1 MKKIK
6 FSPKLPV
13 LLASVALLGAVV
25 AGCGTTSSQ
34 SNPEELGFQDRGRQL
49 FSANC
54 GTCHKLA
61 QAASTGTQGP
71 DLDAA
76 FAAAREV
83 GMDGDTIKGIVRA
96 QVIRP
101 QETEGYG
108 EYPGITM
115 PAGILEGNDLED
127 VAAYVAA
134 VAGVPGI
141 KPPKA
146 PGEGPGAQVFANNG
160 CGSCHTLA
168 AAESAGTLGPN
179 LDEVIPGMT
188 KAEIHEAIVD
198 PGAKIAPGFPNAMP
212 SFEGKISEQQLNQLI
227 EFLVSSAAADGQ
239 S

>member
-6 FSPKLPV
+6 FSPKLPA
-13 LLASVALLGAVV
+13 LLASIALIGAIV

-76 FAAAREV
+76 FAAAREA
-83 GMDGDTIKGIVRA
+83 GMDDDTIKGIVRA
-96 QVIRP
+96 QVHRP
-101 QETEGYG
+101 QEVNNGT
-108 EYPGITM
+108 PGVVM
-115 PAGILEGNDLED
+115 PANIIEGNDLED

-141 KPPKA
+141 QPPKA

-168 AAESAGTLGPN
+168 AAQSAGNLGPN

-188 KAEIHEAIVD
+188 EAQIRESILN
-198 PGAKIAPGFPNAMP
+198 PGAVIAEGYPNAMP
-212 SFEGKISEQQLNQLI
+212 SFQGKISPQQLNQLI
-227 EFLVSSAAADGQ
+227 EFLVSSAAADANG
-239 S
+239 